1 MTLVRKIRAL
11 DVPIIV
17 LSATLTPS
25 LVPEFL
31 TAIDMIGP
39 TTIRSGADGPNLQ
52 YSNWRTICY
61 VQRVKD
67 CEQLAELLQCPF
79 YHGQMEPSARA
90 GAMKIWLSG
99 AAKVIVGTLAF
110 GAGVDNPHVRQ
121 KLFVLREYTHGH
133 DQYITSIQ
141 VNSSTAK
148 THVQGTAGETQQDG
162 NDDPLQFS
170 VSFSYSILRP
180 TTSAGHFIPV
190 PDP

>member
-1 MTLVRKIRAL
+1 MRE
-11 DVPIIV
+11 
-17 LSATLTPS
+17 S
-25 LVPEFL
+25 
-31 TAIDMIGP
+31 
-39 TTIRSGADGPNLQ
+39 TIRTSDKYITSVL
-52 YSNWRTICY
+52 
-61 VQRVKD
+61 RVKVRVRVT
-67 CEQLAELLQCPF
+67 EGPHLP
-79 YHGQMEPSARA
+79 Y
-90 GAMKIWLSG
+90 KLSE
-99 AAKVIVGTLAF
+99 
-110 GAGVDNPHVRQ
+110 Q